1 MQRLLF
7 TLILL
12 GTSYLSTAQLPLN
25 QGSTWSFGRSIIHE
39 NLPESYAY
47 RPISILGY
55 FPIEQFGKFRIYGE
69 YQFTQAVNLRNV
81 YDYEFGMNMGIQFIQ
96 RINRYSTFAAAIG
109 SGPHFIT
116 VETDRQANGFIF
128 SDNFEMSLKRF
139 FPSFKASIQ
148 LAARF
153 RHISNAGLQSP
164 NGGIDNLFFLF
175 GIQRNL

>member
-1 MQRLLF
+1 MKKLLF
-7 TLILL
+7 TLILIGSTL
-12 GTSYLSTAQLPLN
+12 YTYAQTSFN

-69 YQFTQAVNLRNV
+69 YQFTQAVNLRNAF
-81 YDYEFGMNMGIQFIQ
+81 DYEFGMNMGIQFIQ
-96 RINRYSTFAAAIG
+96 SLSRNTTFAAAIG

-116 VETDRQANGFIF
+116 VETDRQSNGFIF
-128 SDNFEMSLKRF
+128 SDNFEMSLRKY
-139 FPSFKASIQ
+139 FPTFKSSIQ
-148 LAARF
+148 LAARY
-153 RHISNAGLQSP
+153 RHISNAGLKNP

-175 GIQRNL
+175 GIERNL